1 MYNERRAGYLLKKGF
16 FNSSIEMKN
25 RLQLHSEKIL
35 QYKKTKLKNRN
46 KKTEIQKN
54 VCNLKKRKIGLP
66 LFFSPPKEK

>member
-1 MYNERRAGYLLKKGF
+1 MYNERRAGYLLRKGF

-46 KKTEIQKN
+46 KMK
-54 VCNLKKRKIGLP
+54 LY
-66 LFFSPPKEK
+66 